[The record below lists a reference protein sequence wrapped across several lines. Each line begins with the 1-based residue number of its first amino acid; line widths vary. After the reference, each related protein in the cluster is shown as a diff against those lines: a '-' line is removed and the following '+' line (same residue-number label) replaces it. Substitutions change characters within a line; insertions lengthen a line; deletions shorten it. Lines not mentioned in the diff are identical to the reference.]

1 MPAKEFSIEQRGV
14 GMLKLAEEIIDDA
27 ERAAQRGAS
36 LEGALAVLRG
46 LDIDN
51 FGLLLLGMPDPR
63 WPALSVLL
71 PAASTED
78 MDRHLTGDTGVSLL
92 LKSTRFMRALEADFL
107 RYTGRSLLGVRVL
120 DYGYGYGRLTRL
132 MLKYTDPVSIYGC
145 DVAQRSL
152 DWASQLRLPGQY
164 ALIDEA
170 PTSLPFAPGGFDLI
184 YAFSVFTHLSER
196 VTQAAMNVLINALKP
211 NGLLVVTIR
220 DVMFWRISDKTTPE
234 EAAALIAAHQATGF
248 AFFPFLPYAHD
259 FGDTSISLN
268 WLQQHFPQLEV
279 LGYDWGIGDANQIVI
294 YLRPG
299 WRFPQHGGLR

>member
-71 PAASTED
+71 PAASTEE

-170 PTSLPFAPGGFDLI
+170 PTSLPFAPGSFDLI
-184 YAFSVFTHLSER
+184 YAVSAFYAFVRTRYPGRDECPYQCSQAQWTIGRNDPRRHVLADFRQGHARASRSSYCRPSGDRVCVFPIPALS
-196 VTQAAMNVLINALKP
+196 T
-211 NGLLVVTIR
+211 
-220 DVMFWRISDKTTPE
+220 
-234 EAAALIAAHQATGF
+234 
-248 AFFPFLPYAHD
+248 
-259 FGDTSISLN
+259 
-268 WLQQHFPQLEV
+268 
-279 LGYDWGIGDANQIVI
+279 
-294 YLRPG
+294 
-299 WRFPQHGGLR
+299 